1 MVLNFNCMLVLLS
14 MCRNIISLIRSN
26 LNVCIPDVYYMI
38 VVVLNFSHQ
47 FDFYFPLFLIMIIS
61 IRHWNLKIKN
71 LKNFKPNKSLNESY
85 KYSWQRGMQGMHG
98 RNPYPN
104 NKTSNCKLPRLTE
117 VLFTFRLTRLP
128 CWLTEVLCGLTGIAC
143 MPCCPV

>member
-61 IRHWNLKIKN
+61 IRH
-71 LKNFKPNKSLNESY
+71 
-85 KYSWQRGMQGMHG
+85 
-98 RNPYPN
+98 
-104 NKTSNCKLPRLTE
+104 
-117 VLFTFRLTRLP
+117 
-128 CWLTEVLCGLTGIAC
+128 
-143 MPCCPV
+143 